1 MEIIAI
7 AATSL
12 DGFIT
17 RGDKPGT
24 AFTSE
29 ADKAWFPKTL
39 QSFDFKIMGRK
50 TFEVSK
56 DYLLPLVQNNSTD
69 KRMVMTSRPEAFN
82 HMEVPN
88 RLEFTAKTAP
98 EIATAILESGMANPK
113 VAILGGS
120 FVYSAFLAAGL
131 INEFWITVEP
141 LLFGSGTP
149 LLISEPKVGLILN
162 ESSELGSSTL
172 LLKYRCEYRKD

>member
-1 MEIIAI
+1 
-7 AATSL
+7 
-12 DGFIT
+12 
-17 RGDKPGT
+17 
-24 AFTSE
+24 
-29 ADKAWFPKTL
+29 
-39 QSFDFKIMGRK
+39 
-50 TFEVSK
+50 
-56 DYLLPLVQNNSTD
+56 
-69 KRMVMTSRPEAFN
+69 
-82 HMEVPN
+82 
-88 RLEFTAKTAP
+88 
-98 EIATAILESGMANPK
+98 MANPK